1 MNRSSHKQD
10 PAMSQYT
17 HLIKAQASRLRMSGI
32 GTNLV
37 SLLDI
42 AQKDSPSYDEFLFNI
57 FSYEVKERDAKQ
69 ELLRMKTARLPLNHD
84 LDNYDFTFTS
94 GLNPTQL
101 NQLRELNWLDQCYNV
116 MLSGP
121 SGTGKSYISAGLGY
135 DAIRRGY
142 KAYFRNMNDILATL
156 RLKDVTSTSAKEYKR
171 LCEAQLIIIDDVMA
185 LAVNKEDGN
194 RFFVFINQ
202 IYETTSFVI
211 TTNKSPAEWAKSLDD
226 ETLATALLDRLLY
239 KCQLVQLQG
248 KSYRMQNRKTIFNN
262 NE

>member
-1 MNRSSHKQD
+1 
-10 PAMSQYT
+10 MSQYIP
-17 HLIKAQASRLRMSGI
+17 LIKRQATRLRLSGI
-32 GTNLV
+32 GGNLD
-37 SLLDI
+37 SLLED
-42 AQKDSPSYDEFLFNI
+42 AQNNSPSYDEFLFNL
-57 FSYEVKERDAKQ
+57 FAYEVKERDVKQ
-69 ELLRMKTARLPLNHD
+69 ELLRLKMARLPLNHD
-84 LDNYDFTFTS
+84 LDHYDFTFTF
-94 GLNPTQL
+94 GLSPTQL

-121 SGTGKSYISAGLGY
+121 SGVGKSYVSAGLGF
-135 DAIRRGY
+135 DAIKRGY
-142 KAYFRNMNDILATL
+142 KVYFRNMNDILATL
-156 RLKDVTSTSAKEYKR
+156 RLKDVTPTSVKEYKR

-202 IYETTSFVI
+202 IFETTSFII

-239 KCQLVQLQG
+239 KCQLVQLAG

-262 NE
+262 NESMNE